1 VVFPRKNYL
10 HLVNIEYVMIHTEP
24 KLPDDSL
31 LLGQLTSGNKK
42 AFDILFNKYWE
53 SSVNIAYKRT
63 KDLDTAKDIVQ
74 EIFTQIWINR
84 EKQIENLPAY
94 LNIAIRNRVIKF
106 FAKQKPIHPFFD
118 ALDNISEKNSCADM
132 QLIWKE
138 LMQSYEDLLES
149 LPPKRRDI
157 FRLRMQDGLSTK
169 SIATELGIA
178 RKTVQNQLGKAMET
192 LKLSLIRLFTIGIL
206 LAIYVA

>member
-1 VVFPRKNYL
+1 
-10 HLVNIEYVMIHTEP
+10 MIRTEP

-31 LLGQLTSGNKK
+31 LLCQLTSGNKK
-42 AFDILFNKYWE
+42 AFGILFNKYWE

-63 KDLDTAKDIVQ
+63 KDLNTSKDIVQ
-74 EIFTQIWINR
+74 EIFIQIWINR
-84 EKQIENLPAY
+84 ERQIENLPAY

-118 ALDNISEKNSCADM
+118 VLDNISEKNSCADM

-138 LMQSYEDLLES
+138 LLQSYEDLLES

-157 FRLRMQDGLSTK
+157 FRLRMQDGLPTK
-169 SIATELGIA
+169 AIAMQLGIA
-178 RKTVQNQLGKAMET
+178 RKTVQNQLGKAIET
-192 LKLSLIRLFTIGIL
+192 LKISLIRLFTIGIL
-206 LAIYVA
+206 LAIFTA

>member
-1 VVFPRKNYL
+1 MVETK
-10 HLVNIEYVMIHTEP
+10 P
-24 KLPDDSL
+24 KLSDDSL
-31 LLGQLTSGNKK
+31 LLAQIMSGNKK

-84 EKQIENLPAY
+84 ERQIENLPAY

-106 FAKQKPIHPFFD
+106 FAKQKPVHPFFD
-118 ALDNISEKNSCADM
+118 SLDNISEKNSCADM

-138 LMQSYEDLLES
+138 LLQSYENLLES

-157 FRLRMQDGLSTK
+157 FRLRMQEGLPTK
-169 SIATELGIA
+169 AIATQLGIA
-178 RKTVQNQLGKAMET
+178 RKTVQNQLGKAIET
-192 LKLSLIRLFTIGIL
+192 LKVSLIRLFTIGIL
-206 LAIYVA
+206 FAIFFA

>member
-1 VVFPRKNYL
+1 
-10 HLVNIEYVMIHTEP
+10 MIQTEP
-24 KLPDDSL
+24 KLSDDCL
-31 LLGQLTSGNKK
+31 LLGQITSGNKK

-63 KDLDTAKDIVQ
+63 KDIDISKDIVQ

-84 EKQIENLPAY
+84 ERQIENLPAY

-106 FAKQKPIHPFFD
+106 FTKQKRIHPFFN

-138 LMQSYEDLLES
+138 LLQSYQVLLES

-157 FRLRMQDGLSTK
+157 FRLRMQDGLPTK
-169 SIATELGIA
+169 AIAMQLGIA
-178 RKTVQNQLGKAMET
+178 RKTVQNQLGKAIET
-192 LKLSLIRLFTIGIL
+192 LKLSLMRLFTVGIL
-206 LAIYVA
+206 LSIFTA

>member
-1 VVFPRKNYL
+1 
-10 HLVNIEYVMIHTEP
+10 MIDTKP
-24 KLPDDSL
+24 KLSDDKL
-31 LLGQLTSGNKK
+31 LLEQISSGNKK

-63 KDLDTAKDIVQ
+63 KDIDAAKDIVQ

-84 EKQIENLPAY
+84 QRQIENLPAY

-106 FAKQKPIHPFFD
+106 FAKQKPINPFFD

-138 LMQSYEDLLES
+138 LLQSYQDILES

-157 FRLRMQDGLSTK
+157 FRLRMQDGLPTK
-169 SIATELGIA
+169 AIAMQLGIA
-178 RKTVQNQLGKAMET
+178 RKTVQNQLSKA
-192 LKLSLIRLFTIGIL
+192 
-206 LAIYVA
+206 